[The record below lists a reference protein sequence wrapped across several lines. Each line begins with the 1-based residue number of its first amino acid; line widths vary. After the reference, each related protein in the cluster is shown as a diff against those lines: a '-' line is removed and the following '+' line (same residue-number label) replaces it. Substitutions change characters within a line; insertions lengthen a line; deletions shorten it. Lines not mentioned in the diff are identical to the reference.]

1 MHKDND
7 ELRFILKDQKKISP
21 WFHFIHMNHFMFVI
35 VCIACIRQ
43 AISIGSSFYVSVTSF
58 KLNKSNFFTDFVHFA
73 FAIHKIQMVFTIS
86 FMFCDLPHLP
96 FDIFP
101 CIFAIKQKQNYSNV
115 SIASWS
121 AYDIKFVHFSWIE
134 FIHLTSRPLQ
144 NSSSQSTDYFF
155 SFTFFSLRLL
165 ERFCSSSTGYL
176 NDMSAGNTSIAI
188 GDYGADI
195 FK

>member
-1 MHKDND
+1 
-7 ELRFILKDQKKISP
+7 
-21 WFHFIHMNHFMFVI
+21 MNHFMFVI

-155 SFTFFSLRLL
+155 SFTFFRFVCSKDFAAHRL
-165 ERFCSSSTGYL
+165 
-176 NDMSAGNTSIAI
+176 
-188 GDYGADI
+188 DI
-195 FK
+195 WMTCQQGIHQLPSETTVPTYSNRIKLVQAQDRKKQRRQSKFDCFYRQL